1 MYDLI
6 IAGAGPA
13 GLSAAIYAS
22 RAGLDFIVIEENIAG
37 GQIVNTYEID
47 NYPGL
52 PKISGLELATR
63 MEDHAMRLC
72 GDSFVEG
79 SIESAGLEGDVKVIR
94 TSDGREFRSRAVI
107 IATGAT
113 HRKLEVKGEE
123 EFSGRGVSY
132 CATCDGA
139 FFKGRKVAVVGG
151 GNTAAMDALFLAGL
165 CSKVYIIH
173 RRNVLRADKLLQ
185 DRLFEAGNIEIL
197 WSSRVEEILGTNEG
211 VNGIRL
217 QNMKDGSEKDI
228 GVDGVFAAV
237 GIVPMSEPFGDVLK
251 ADEDGYIIADESCVT
266 NIDGVFAAGDIRS
279 KALRQ
284 VVTAVSDGANAVTSA
299 SRYLS
304 MLG

>member
-13 GLSAAIYAS
+13 GISAAIYAS
-22 RAGLDFIVIEENIAG
+22 RAGLDFVIIEENIAG

-52 PKISGLELATR
+52 PQISGMELAVK
-63 MEDHAMRLC
+63 MEEHAQRLC

-79 SIESAGLEGDVKVIR
+79 SIESAELDGTTKIIR
-94 TSDGREFRSRAVI
+94 TSDGTEYKSRAVI

-123 EFSGRGVSY
+123 EYSGRGVSY

-139 FFKGRKVAVVGG
+139 FFKGKRVAVVGG
-151 GNTAAMDALFLAGL
+151 GNTAAMDALFLSGL
-165 CSKVYIIH
+165 CEKVYVIH

-185 DRLFEAGNIEIL
+185 DRLFEAENIELL
-197 WSSRVEEILGTNEG
+197 WSSRVDEILGTDEG
-211 VNGIRL
+211 VRGIRVGNL
-217 QNMKDGSEKDI
+217 KDGSEKEI
-228 GVDGVFAAV
+228 QIDGVFAAV
-237 GIVPMSEPFGDVLK
+237 GIIPMSEPFSDVLK

-266 NIDGVFAAGDIRS
+266 NIGGVFAAGDIRS

-299 SRYLS
+299 TRYLS
-304 MLG
+304 ML

>member
-13 GLSAAIYAS
+13 GISAAIYAS
-22 RAGLDFIVIEENIAG
+22 RAGLDFIIIEENIAG

-52 PKISGLELATR
+52 PQISGMELAVK
-63 MEDHAMRLC
+63 MEEHAQRLC

-79 SIESAGLEGDVKVIR
+79 SIESAELDGTTKIIR
-94 TSDGREFRSRAVI
+94 TSDGSEYKSRAVI

-123 EFSGRGVSY
+123 EYSGRGVSY

-139 FFKGRKVAVVGG
+139 FFKGKRVAVVGG
-151 GNTAAMDALFLAGL
+151 GNTAAMDALFLSGL
-165 CSKVYIIH
+165 CEKVYVIH

-185 DRLFEAGNIEIL
+185 DRLFETENIELL
-197 WSSRVEEILGTNEG
+197 WSSRVDEILGADEG
-211 VNGIRL
+211 VRGIRVGNL
-217 QNMKDGSEKDI
+217 KDGSEKEI
-228 GVDGVFAAV
+228 QIDGVFAAV
-237 GIVPMSEPFGDVLK
+237 GIVPMSEPFSDVLK

-299 SRYLS
+299 TRYLS
-304 MLG
+304 ML